1 MMVRSLR
8 YLFLLLSTVLTTQA
22 LAQTGGIEGVVKDE
36 QGELLLSA
44 SVQVTEGGIVKGGTA
59 TDLDGKFLVKPLNA
73 GLYDVKVSFVGYVTE
88 LIQGVQ
94 VINDQNTTLTIVMT
108 RPKATGSTTGP
119 GGKSTNIG
127 EVTVRATR
135 YTKPLIEPT
144 QPGSRSVIT
153 AQEIEK
159 MPVRDLASQVAT
171 TAGVQKSGRGDDLN
185 ISGGRAENTLIIVDG
200 ILQPGSRA
208 SNLPPGSVG
217 SISVYSGGLPAR
229 YGDATGGVIS
239 ITTKGV
245 TSKLQGSV
253 GGEQSVDGYNNTRA
267 YFNLSG
273 PILTRKDSSGNK
285 RALMGFT
292 LNGDYQNINDNSPG
306 YYPNY
311 VLKSDVLARI
321 QARPLVAVTDV
332 NGTTFRNAGEFVT
345 KADMETRRRRDNAGF
360 QRGTLLGKLDFQ
372 LAENVNLT
380 VGGQFDMSDGKNYTR
395 ASTIFAPEGI
405 GNSRATTIRGYARFT
420 QRFGNRSADADNLI
434 SNAFYTLQAD
444 YQKEL
449 NNSEDPVFKE
459 DIFKYGYLGKFY
471 EDAQKVYTI
480 ETDPTTGKTGFV
492 AFPGPGLKSN
502 VRFDR
507 SELNPVLAN
516 YNSILFGEYDQRPQS
531 INPGVRGIG
540 GLLNGDVPANIYS
553 DWTNVGVGRSGFS
566 KANNDQF
573 SVGIDASF
581 DIKPGKNRHAI
592 EFGLYYQQRTE
603 RFYGASS
610 NLNPRGG
617 SNSLW
622 ERARLLTN
630 SHITRYDY
638 DNPIFIVNGM
648 QYDKDDVLAGRIN
661 PSPTD
666 TIVYNY
672 LYVDSAQSNFD
683 RNLREKLGLAAS
695 NTDFL
700 NVDAVDVD
708 KLSLDMFSPDELF
721 NNGSPFVNYS
731 GYDYTGK
738 LQTGSASFN
747 DFFTKKDA
755 NGRYTRPIGAFQ
767 PNYIAGYLQDN
778 FEIGRARFNLGVRVD
793 RYDANTRVL
802 KDPYSL
808 YETVKVGDLGKNNYN
823 ALLVDEN
830 GNKINMPSNIG
841 SNYVVYVN
849 NNSLRTPRI
858 AGFRSGDD
866 WYDPSGKLIED
877 PTTLKNYTGGRNP
890 EPYQIKNGATG
901 RVTDIK
907 DESYDPNSSFTD
919 YTPQVNV
926 MPRLSMS
933 FPIQDQTL
941 FYAHYDVIVQRP
953 RAFVFT
959 SPLDY
964 YFLANQTGSPI
975 INNPDLK
982 PEKLVDYEFG
992 FQQAITR
999 RTAITL
1005 SLFYKERRDQIQVRP
1020 YLYASPNTYYTFGNR
1035 DFSTTKGLR
1044 VKYDFRR
1051 TGPLQ
1056 FNLAYT
1062 LQFAEGTGSS
1072 AASSNRGRTDV
1083 FQTDG
1088 QLSNLIAASIPNA
1101 RQPYPL
1107 NYDARHN
1114 IVLNADYRYF
1124 DGEDAGPMI
1133 FGYRPFRNTGLNLIA
1148 TAISGTPYTRYED
1161 PVTTTTVGQPF
1172 AARLPWRFEMD
1183 LALDKDVTLKNFGRK
1198 TADQTGLSGT
1208 RAPLVMNFFVNIR
1221 NLLNTRQI
1229 LSVYGYTQ
1237 DPRDNGYLQHPLGQQ
1252 TLNAQTYAPSFY
1264 DLYTIARDVPGNF
1277 ALPRTINVG
1286 FRLNF

>member
-1 MMVRSLR
+1 MMVRRLR
-8 YLFLLLSTVLTTQA
+8 YLFLLLSTVFTTQV

-44 SVQVTEGGIVKGGTA
+44 SVQVTEGSIVKGGTV
-59 TDLDGKFLVKPLNA
+59 TDLDGKFLVKPLSA

-88 LIQGVQ
+88 LVQRVQ
-94 VINDQNTTLTIVMT
+94 VLNDQNTTLTIVMT
-108 RPKATGSTTGP
+108 RPKAAAG
-119 GGKSTNIG
+119 GGKGGTTIG
-127 EVTVRATR
+127 EVVIRTSR
-135 YTKPLIEPT
+135 YSKPLIEPT
-144 QPGSRSVIT
+144 QPGSRSVLT
-153 AQEIEK
+153 AEEIEK

-171 TAGVQKSGRGDDLN
+171 TAGVQKSGRGGDLN
-185 ISGGRAENTLIIVDG
+185 ISGGRSENTLIIIDG
-200 ILQPGSRA
+200 ILQQGNRA

-217 SISVYSGGLPAR
+217 SVSVYSGGLPAR
-229 YGDATGGVIS
+229 YGDATGGVVS

-253 GGEQSVDGYNNTRA
+253 GGEQSIDGYNNTRA

-273 PILTRKDSSGNK
+273 PIITRKDSTGNK
-285 RALMGFT
+285 RALLGFT
-292 LNGDYQNINDNSPG
+292 LNGDYQHVNDDNPS

-311 VLKSDVLARI
+311 VLKDDVLRRL
-321 QARPLVAVTDV
+321 QERPLVAVTDV
-332 NGTTFRNAGEFVT
+332 NGTTFRNAGEFIT
-345 KADMETRRRRDNAGF
+345 KADMETSKRRIKSGYD
-360 QRGTLLGKLDFQ
+360 RGTLMGKLDFQ
-372 LAENVNLT
+372 VAENVNLT
-380 VGGQFDMSDGKNYTR
+380 LGGQFTMNDGSNYSRT
-395 ASTIFAPEGI
+395 STIFAPEGI
-405 GNSRATTIRGYARFT
+405 GNTASSTIRGYARFT
-420 QRFGNRSADADNLI
+420 QRFADKSSSSDNLI
-434 SNAFYTLQAD
+434 SNAFYTVQAD
-444 YQKEL
+444 YQKEFTDAK
-449 NNSEDPVFKE
+449 DPKFKE

-471 EDAQKVYTI
+471 QTNEKVYTI
-480 ETDPTTGKTGFV
+480 DVDTATGKTGIF
-492 AFPGPGLKSN
+492 ATPGIGRPTG
-502 VRFDR
+502 VRFER
-507 SELNPVLAN
+507 SDLNPILAN
-516 YNSILFGEYDQRPQS
+516 YNSQLFGEY
-531 INPGVRGIG
+531 GVRPLSITPGIRAEK
-540 GLLNGDVPANIYS
+540 GLLNGDRPDNIYGE
-553 DWTNVGVGRSGFS
+553 WTNVGVGRAGFNKS
-566 KANNDQF
+566 NNDQF
-573 SVGIDASF
+573 SIGVDASF
-581 DIKPGKNRHAI
+581 DIKAGKNRHAI

-603 RFYGASS
+603 RFYGVSS
-610 NLNPRGG
+610 NLG
-617 SNSLW
+617 SGITLW
-622 ERARLLTN
+622 DRARLLTN
-630 SHITRYDY
+630 SHITVYDY
-638 DNPIFIVNGM
+638 ANPIFVVNGV
-648 QYDKDDVLAGRIN
+648 QYTKEDVLTGRIN

-666 TIVYNY
+666 TILYNY

-683 RNLREKLGLAAS
+683 RNLRQRLGLAAS
-695 NTDFL
+695 NTDYL

-721 NNGSPFVNYS
+721 NNGSTFVNYS

-738 LQTGSASFN
+738 LQSGGTTAFN

-755 NGRYTRPIGAFQ
+755 NGRYVRPIGAFQ
-767 PNYIAGYLQDN
+767 PNYIAGYIQDN
-778 FEIGRARFNLGVRVD
+778 FELGRARFNLGVRVD

-808 YETVKVGDLGKNNYN
+808 YETIKVGDLGKNNYN
-823 ALLVDEN
+823 ALLIDEN
-830 GNKINMPSNIG
+830 GNKMDVPTNIG
-841 SNYVVYVN
+841 KDYVVYVSQ
-849 NNSLRTPRI
+849 NSQKTPRI
-858 AGFRSGDD
+858 VGFRSGDD
-866 WYDPSGKLIED
+866 WYDPSGKLVED
-877 PTTLKNYTGGRNP
+877 PTSLKAYTGGRNP
-890 EPYQIKNGATG
+890 EPYQVKNSATG

-907 DESYDPNSSFTD
+907 DPNYDPNSSFTD

-926 MPRLSMS
+926 MPRLSMT

-953 RAFVFT
+953 RGFVFA

-964 YFLANQTGSPI
+964 YFLANQTGAPI
-975 INNPDLK
+975 INNPALK

-999 RTAITL
+999 KTAVTL

-1020 YLYASPNTYYTFGNR
+1020 YLYASPTTYYTFGNR

-1062 LQFAEGTGSS
+1062 LQFAEGTGSD
-1072 AASSNRGRTDV
+1072 AASSNRGRTDA

-1088 QLSNLIAASIPNA
+1088 QLSNLISASIPNA

-1107 NYDARHN
+1107 DYDARHN

-1148 TAISGTPYTRYED
+1148 TAISGAPYTRYED

-1172 AARLPWRFEMD
+1172 ASRLPWRFQLD
-1183 LALDKDVTLKNFGRK
+1183 LSIDKDVALKNMGRK
-1198 TADQTGLSGT
+1198 MADQTGLSGK
-1208 RAPLVMNFFVNIR
+1208 RAPLVMNFFMNIR

-1229 LSVYGYTQ
+1229 LGVYGYTQ
-1237 DPRDNGYLQHPLGQQ
+1237 DPRDNGFLEHPLGQQ
-1252 TLNAQTYAPSFY
+1252 AIATQTYAPSY
-1264 DLYTIARDVPGNF
+1264 IDLYRIGRDAPGFF
-1277 ALPRTINVG
+1277 ALPRTIDVG

>member
-1 MMVRSLR
+1 MMVRRLR
-8 YLFLLLSTVLTTQA
+8 YLFLLLSTVLSTQIF
-22 LAQTGGIEGVVKDE
+22 AQTGGIEGVVKDE

-44 SVQVTEGGIVKGGTA
+44 SVQVTEGSIMKGGTA
-59 TDLDGKFLVKPLNA
+59 TDLDGKFLIKPLSS
-73 GLYDVKVSFVGYVTE
+73 GLYDVKVTYVGYVTE
-88 LIQGVQ
+88 LVQGVQ
-94 VINDQNTTLTIVMT
+94 VINDQNTSLTIVMT
-108 RPKATGSTTGP
+108 RPKSTGSTTGP

-127 EVTVRATR
+127 EVVIRTSR
-135 YTKPLIEPT
+135 YSKPLIEPT
-144 QPGSRSVIT
+144 QPGSRSVLT
-153 AQEIEK
+153 AEEIQK

-185 ISGGRAENTLIIVDG
+185 ISGGRAENTLIIIDG
-200 ILQPGSRA
+200 ILQQGSRA
-208 SNLPPGSVG
+208 SNLPPGSIG

-229 YGDATGGVIS
+229 YGDATGGVVS

-245 TSKLQGSV
+245 TSMLQGSV

-273 PILTRKDSSGNK
+273 PVITRKDSSGNK
-285 RALMGFT
+285 RALLGFT
-292 LNGDYQNINDNSPG
+292 LNGDYQHINDDNPG

-311 VLKSDVLARI
+311 VVKQDVLDRLR
-321 QARPLVAVTDV
+321 ARPLVAVTDV
-332 NGTTFRNAGEFVT
+332 NGTTFRNAGEFIT
-345 KADMETRRRRDNAGF
+345 KADLETRKRRLNSGYD
-360 QRGTLLGKLDFQ
+360 RGTLLGKLDFQ
-372 LAENVNLT
+372 VAENVNLT
-380 VGGQFDMSDGKNYTR
+380 VGGQYTLSDGKNYSR
-395 ASTIFAPEGI
+395 GSTLFAPEGI
-405 GNSRATTIRGYARFT
+405 GNTSSSTIRGYARFT
-420 QRFGNRSADADNLI
+420 QRFSNKSDADNLI
-434 SNAFYTLQAD
+434 SNAFYTVQAD

-449 NNSEDPVFKE
+449 TDAKDANFKE

-471 EDAQKVYTI
+471 EDATKVYEI
-480 ETDPTTGKTGFV
+480 NTDPTTGKTGFMV
-492 AFPGPGLKSN
+492 TPGPGLKSN
-502 VRFDR
+502 ARFER

-516 YNSILFGEYDQRPQS
+516 YNSILFNEFGIRPSS
-531 INPGVRGIG
+531 INPGVRAAN
-540 GLLNGDVPANIYS
+540 GLLNGDRPASIYT
-553 DWTNVGVGRSGFS
+553 DWTNVGVGRTGYS

-581 DIKPGKNRHAI
+581 DVKPGKNRHAI

-603 RFYGASS
+603 RFYSASS
-610 NLNPRGG
+610 NLGG
-617 SNSLW
+617 TNSLW

-638 DNPIFIVNGM
+638 DNPIFVVNGN
-648 QYDKDDVLAGRIN
+648 QYTKEDVAAGRIN
-661 PSPTD
+661 PSPND
-666 TIVYNY
+666 TILYNY
-672 LYVDSAQSNFD
+672 LYVDSAQSTFD
-683 RNLREKLGLAAS
+683 RNLRERLGLAAS

-700 NVDAVDVD
+700 NVDAVDVN

-738 LQTGSASFN
+738 LQSSNSSFN

-755 NGRYTRPIGAFQ
+755 SGRYIRPIGAFQ
-767 PNYIAGYLQDN
+767 PNYIAGYIQDN
-778 FEIGRARFNLGVRVD
+778 FEVGRARFNLGVRVD

-808 YETVKVGDLGKNNYN
+808 YETIKVGDLGKNNYN
-823 ALLVDEN
+823 ALLIDEN
-830 GNKINMPSNIG
+830 GNRLPVPSNIG
-841 SNYVVYVN
+841 SDYVVYIG
-849 NNSLRTPRI
+849 NNSLKTPRI
-858 AGFRSGDD
+858 AGFRNGDD
-866 WYDPSGKLIED
+866 WYDPFGKLIED
-877 PTTLKNYTGGRNP
+877 PTSLKAYTDGRNP
-890 EPYQIKNGATG
+890 EPYQVKNSATG

-907 DESYDPNSSFTD
+907 DPSYDPNSSFTD

-953 RAFVFT
+953 RGFVFT

-975 INNPDLK
+975 INNPNLK

-1020 YLYASPNTYYTFGNR
+1020 YLYASPSTYYTFGNR

-1062 LQFAEGTGSS
+1062 LQFAEGTGSGV
-1072 AASSNRGRTDV
+1072 ASSNRGRTDV

-1088 QLSNLIAASIPNA
+1088 QQSNLIAASIPNA

-1107 NYDARHN
+1107 DYDARHN
-1114 IVLNADYRYF
+1114 IVLSADYRYF

-1133 FGYRPFRNTGLNLIA
+1133 FGYRPFRNAGANLIA
-1148 TAISGTPYTRYED
+1148 TAISGAPYTRYED

-1172 AARLPWRFEMD
+1172 SSRLPWRFQLD
-1183 LALDKDVTLKNFGRK
+1183 LSLDKDVALKNMGRK
-1198 TADQTGLSGT
+1198 MADPTGLSGK
-1208 RAPLVMNFFVNIR
+1208 RAPLVMNFFANIR

-1229 LSVYGYTQ
+1229 LGVYGYTQ
-1237 DPRDNGYLQHPLGQQ
+1237 DPRDNGFLQHPLGQQ
-1252 TLNAQTYAPSFY
+1252 AIATQTYAPSY
-1264 DLYTIARDVPGNF
+1264 IDLYSISRDAPGFF
-1277 ALPRTINVG
+1277 ALPRTIDVG

>member
-1 MMVRSLR
+1 MMVRTLR
-8 YLFLLLSTVLTTQA
+8 YLFLLLSTVITTQV

-44 SVQVTEGGIVKGGTA
+44 SVKVTEGGILKGGTA
-59 TDLDGKFLVKPLNA
+59 TDLDGKFLVKPLSA
-73 GLYDVKVSFVGYVTE
+73 GVYDVEVSFVGYVTE

-94 VINDQNTTLTIVMT
+94 VVNDQNTTLTIVMT
-108 RPKATGSTTGP
+108 RPKAAT
-119 GGKSTNIG
+119 GGKGNTTIG

-144 QPGSRSVIT
+144 QPGSRSVLT

-185 ISGGRAENTLIIVDG
+185 ISGGRAENTLIIIDG

-217 SISVYSGGLPAR
+217 SVSVYSGGLPAR

-253 GGEQSVDGYNNTRA
+253 GGEQSIDGYNNTRA

-273 PILTRKDSSGNK
+273 PIITRKDSSGNK
-285 RALMGFT
+285 RAILGFT
-292 LNGDYQNINDNSPG
+292 LNGDYQHINDNNPSF
-306 YYPNY
+306 YKNY
-311 VLKSDVLARI
+311 VLKDAKLREL
-321 QARPLVAVTDV
+321 QARPLVAKEGST
-332 NGTTFRNAGEFVT
+332 GTIYVNAGEYVT
-345 KADMETRRRRDNAGF
+345 KSDLELQRRRLNAGYD
-360 QRGTLLGKLDFQ
+360 RGSLLGKLDFQ
-372 LAENVNLT
+372 IAENVNLT
-380 VGGQFDMSDGKNYTR
+380 VGGQFDMNDGRNYNR
-395 ASTIFAPEGI
+395 LSTIFAPEGI
-405 GNSRATTIRGYARFT
+405 GNTTSKTIRGYARFT
-420 QRFGNRSADADNLI
+420 QRFANKSADADNLI

-449 NNSEDPVFKE
+449 TDAKDAKFGE
-459 DIFKYGYLGKFY
+459 DIFKYGYVGKFY
-471 EDAQKVYTI
+471 EDREKTYQLV
-480 ETDPTTGKTGFV
+480 TDPTTGKVGISPD
-492 AFPGPGLKSN
+492 AGPGLKSN
-502 VRFDR
+502 VRFER

-516 YNSILFGEYDQRPQS
+516 YNSVLFNEYGLRPQS
-531 INPGVRGIG
+531 IVPGVRSVN
-540 GLLNGDVPANIYS
+540 GLLNGDRPSNIYS
-553 DWTNVGVGRSGFS
+553 DFTNVGWGRSGYS

-581 DIKPGKNRHAI
+581 DVKPGKNRHAI

-603 RFYGASS
+603 RFYGVSANQSS
-610 NLNPRGG
+610 QGG
-617 SNSLW
+617 TNSLW

-638 DNPIFIVNGM
+638 DNPIFVVNGVR
-648 QYDKDDVLAGRIN
+648 YTKEDVDSGRIN

-666 TIVYNY
+666 TILYNY
-672 LYVDSAQSNFD
+672 LYVDSAQSTFD

-695 NTDFL
+695 NTDYL

-721 NNGSPFVNYS
+721 NNGSSFVNYS

-738 LQTGSASFN
+738 LQSGNASFN

-755 NGRYTRPIGAFQ
+755 NGKYIRPIGAFQ
-767 PNYIAGYLQDN
+767 PNYIAGYIQDN
-778 FEIGRARFNLGVRVD
+778 FEIGKARFNLGVRVD

-808 YETVKVGDLGKNNYN
+808 YETIKVGDLGKNNYN

-830 GNKINMPSNIG
+830 GKKMDVPSNIG
-841 SNYVVYVN
+841 SDYVVYIS
-849 NNSLRTPRI
+849 NNSLKTPRI
-858 AGFRSGDD
+858 VGFRSGDN
-866 WYDPSGKLIED
+866 WYDPFGKPVED
-877 PTTLKNYTGGRNP
+877 PTLLKAYTDGRNP
-890 EPYQIKNGATG
+890 EPYQVKNSTTG

-907 DESYDPNSSFTD
+907 DPNFDPNSSFTD

-953 RAFVFT
+953 RSFVFT

-964 YFLANQTGSPI
+964 YFLANQTGAPI
-975 INNPDLK
+975 INNPNLK
-982 PEKLVDYEFG
+982 PEKLIDYEFG

-999 RTAITL
+999 KTAITL

-1062 LQFAEGTGSS
+1062 LQFAEGTGSGV
-1072 AASSNRGRTDV
+1072 ASSNRGRTDV

-1088 QLSNLIAASIPNA
+1088 QLSNLISASIPNA
-1101 RQPYPL
+1101 RTPYSL
-1107 NYDARHN
+1107 DYDARHN

-1133 FGYRPFRNTGLNLIA
+1133 FGYRPFRNAGANLIA

-1161 PVTTTTVGQPF
+1161 PVTTTIIGQPF
-1172 AARLPWRFEMD
+1172 ASRLPWRFQLD
-1183 LALDKDVTLKNFGRK
+1183 LSLDKDVALKGMGRK
-1198 TADQTGLSGT
+1198 IADQTGLSGK
-1208 RAPLVMNFFVNIR
+1208 RAPLVMNFFLNIR
-1221 NLLNTRQI
+1221 NLLNTQQI
-1229 LSVYGYTQ
+1229 LQVYGYTQ
-1237 DPRDNGYLQHPLGQQ
+1237 DPRDNGFLQHPLGQQ
-1252 TLNAQTYAPSFY
+1252 AIATQTYAPSY
-1264 DLYTIARDVPGNF
+1264 IDLYSISRDNPAYF
-1277 ALPRTINVG
+1277 ALPRTMDLG